1 MQISEALIV
10 KMPKNT
16 TTEKG
21 EWISE
26 VHRSEYLHFINIYLI
41 TFELAHDQSLT

>member
-1 MQISEALIV
+1 MYGDTCGEFVTMYISGALSV
-10 KMPKNT
+10 KMSKNT

-26 VHRSEYLHFINIYLI
+26 VHRARVF
-41 TFELAHDQSLT
+41 TFH

>member
-1 MQISEALIV
+1 MLISEALIV

-26 VHRSEYLHFINIYLI
+26 VHRARVF
-41 TFELAHDQSLT
+41 TFH